1 LSNKLDILIAE
12 YEIDIE
18 QLTHKLEISDKY
30 KKEYEKEC
38 IDLRKEQEDFLALQK
53 KQLT

>member
-1 LSNKLDILIAE
+1 MSSKLDKLISD

-18 QLTHKLEISDKY
+18 QITHKLEISEKY